1 MTADDAGPDEPAQR
15 RGEESDARQGAL
27 KELLT
32 DLRRQADA
40 RYRQHLAAQLSGE
53 SAGDSEGVHGWKA
66 SREGGAD
73 VALLESLDQT
83 VRQIDAALARLSTGA
98 YGRCDVCSGPIPLA
112 RLRAVPFATRC
123 VPCQSAKED
132 GGSGRRA

>member
-1 MTADDAGPDEPAQR
+1 VTDDPGAE
-15 RGEESDARQGAL
+15 ARQAAL
-27 KELLT
+27 RALLT
-32 DLRRQADA
+32 RLRQTTEA
-40 RYRQHLAAQLSGE
+40 RYRQQLAAQLSGE

-83 VRQIDAALARLSTGA
+83 VRQIDAALGRLHTGE
-98 YGRCDVCSGPIPLA
+98 YGRCAGCSGAIPLA
-112 RLRAVPFATRC
+112 RLQAVPFATRC
-123 VPCQSAKED
+123 VPCQSKKED

>member
-1 MTADDAGPDEPAQR
+1 VTDDPGAA
-15 RGEESDARQGAL
+15 ARQAAL
-27 KELLT
+27 RDLLT
-32 DLRRQADA
+32 RLRQSTEA
-40 RYRQHLAAQLSGE
+40 RYRQQLAAQLSGE

-83 VRQIDAALARLSTGA
+83 VRQIDAALGRLHAGE
-98 YGRCDVCSGPIPLA
+98 YGRCDGCSGPIPLA
-112 RLRAVPFATRC
+112 RLQAVPFATRC
-123 VPCQSAKED
+123 VPCQSKKED

>member
-1 MTADDAGPDEPAQR
+1 MTVTDDGTDR
-15 RGEESDARQGAL
+15 DGRQLAL
-27 KELLT
+27 QELLT
-32 DLRRQADA
+32 TLRRDADA
-40 RYRQHLAAQLSGE
+40 RYRHHLAAQISGE

-83 VRQIDAALARLSTGA
+83 VRQIDAALERLNTGA
-98 YGRCDVCSGPIPLA
+98 YGRCDACGEGIPIA

>member
-1 MTADDAGPDEPAQR
+1 VTVTDGGTDRDG
-15 RGEESDARQGAL
+15 RQLAL
-27 KELLT
+27 QELLMT
-32 DLRRQADA
+32 LRRDADA
-40 RYRQHLAAQLSGE
+40 RYRHHLAAQISGE

-83 VRQIDAALARLSTGA
+83 VRQIDAALERLNTGA
-98 YGRCDVCSGPIPLA
+98 YGRCDACGEGIPIA